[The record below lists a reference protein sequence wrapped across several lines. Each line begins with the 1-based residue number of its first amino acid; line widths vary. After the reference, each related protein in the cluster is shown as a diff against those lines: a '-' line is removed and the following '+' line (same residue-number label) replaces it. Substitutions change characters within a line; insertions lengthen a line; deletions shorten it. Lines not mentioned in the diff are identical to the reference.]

1 MKIVLNSKIK
11 VKKEQKEKK
20 RKNMFSVH
28 KPPGRIELPT
38 PGLQDQCSN
47 RWAMEAYCT
56 ERAEIVI
63 ENFRFY
69 YIIQNS

>member
-1 MKIVLNSKIK
+1 M
-11 VKKEQKEKK
+11 EKK
-20 RKNMFSVH
+20 FLVH

-47 RWAMEAYCT
+47 RWAMEAYCA
-56 ERAEIVI
+56 ERAEIVK